1 MAYTRDR
8 DPWNSDSG
16 TQKQGAGT
24 AKRYNDA
31 VMNKLIRLCLALAT
45 VVAAAVAYLLVA
57 YPKVSKA
64 PDLKVAATP
73 EQIARGKYLATAVC
87 ACLDCHSQRDWKL
100 YSAPMI
106 PGSEG
111 IGGEK
116 FALPIGD
123 LYAPNLTQ
131 LKEWSDGE
139 LYRAITAGVSRDG
152 HALFPLMPYQRY
164 GRMAKED
171 VECIIAY
178 LRTLPVRD
186 NQVPHSTL
194 KFPMNLIVRTMPA
207 PAQHETRPTEQLAY
221 GKYLL
226 NAAACTDCHTRQE
239 RGTPVPGMELAGGME
254 FALPDGSKVLS
265 ANITPDNDTGIGG
278 WSKERFVQ
286 RFRRHQ
292 SPALRPGEKNT
303 VMPWGNYSALT
314 EPDLEALYAYLRTV
328 PAVKNPMAH

>member
-1 MAYTRDR
+1 
-8 DPWNSDSG
+8 
-16 TQKQGAGT
+16 
-24 AKRYNDA
+24 
-31 VMNKLIRLCLALAT
+31 MNKLIRLCVAL
-45 VVAAAVAYLLVA
+45 VVFVAACVAYLLLA
-57 YPKVSKA
+57 FPKVPKA
-64 PDLKVAATP
+64 PDLKVAGTP

-100 YSAPMI
+100 YSAPMK
-106 PGSEG
+106 PGTEG

-116 FALPIGD
+116 FSLPVGD

-131 LKEWSDGE
+131 LKDWSDGE

-164 GRMAKED
+164 GRMARED
-171 VECIIAY
+171 VESIIAF
-178 LRTLPVRD
+178 LRTLSPKENPV
-186 NQVPHSTL
+186 PKTTL
-194 KFPMNLIVRTMPA
+194 KFPMNLIVRTIPA
-207 PAQHETRPTEQLAY
+207 PAQPEQKPTEQLAY

-254 FALPDGSKVLS
+254 FPLPDGSKVLS
-265 ANITPDNDTGIGG
+265 SNITPDADTGIGR

-292 SPALRPGEKNT
+292 SPPLRQGEKNT
-303 VMPWGNYSALT
+303 IMPWGNYSGMT
-314 EPDLEALYAYLRTV
+314 EPDLEALYMYLRTV
-328 PAVKNPMAH
+328 PAVKNAVAH